1 MTFITFTTS
10 RANLGSEIAL
20 LYKKFFW
27 NKGMMVISFYEVA
40 KACTGTV
47 TTFLKIYEF
56 IYLNFKVIISR
67 TIFNNLFKIYIF
79 RHSPK
84 YLHLN
89 PVVKEKSKYTNI
101 KKNSWLVPKTLK
113 KILNCNFCYSFRWW
127 GILVR
132 YRGTG
137 TYCTHLS
144 NKGNICIRING
155 EHEQH
160 YANTIKTIQH
170 FIKKSVGDP
179 DLNSKQF
186 VRSRSRTLDHQ

>member
-40 KACTGTV
+40 KAWTGTV

-56 IYLNFKVIISR
+56 IYL
-67 TIFNNLFKIYIF
+67 
-79 RHSPK
+79 
-84 YLHLN
+84 
-89 PVVKEKSKYTNI
+89 KSKYTNI

-160 YANTIKTIQH
+160 YANTIETIQH

>member
-56 IYLNFKVIISR
+56 IYLNFRLYRVG
-67 TIFNNLFKIYIF
+67 TIVNNLFKIYIF

-101 KKNSWLVPKTLK
+101 KEQLASPENVQK
-113 KILNCNFCYSFRWW
+113 KFL
-127 GILVR
+127 L
-132 YRGTG
+132 
-137 TYCTHLS
+137 
-144 NKGNICIRING
+144 
-155 EHEQH
+155 
-160 YANTIKTIQH
+160 
-170 FIKKSVGDP
+170 
-179 DLNSKQF
+179 QF
-186 VRSRSRTLDHQ
+186 LLFF